1 MEEAFV
7 LQSGHLSLPL
17 EAAPLKAPPGHP
29 APELSWRT
37 PGPSL
42 TADPWATH
50 APNSTQFAVETGH
63 SRAWD
68 PLTLWPQPALVL
80 IRAEVPLPAQ

>member
-17 EAAPLKAPPGHP
+17 EASPLKAPPGHP
-29 APELSWRT
+29 SLELSWRT

-42 TADPWATH
+42 TADPWA
-50 APNSTQFAVETGH
+50 SQFAGETGH

-80 IRAEVPLPAQ
+80 IRAEVPVPGQ